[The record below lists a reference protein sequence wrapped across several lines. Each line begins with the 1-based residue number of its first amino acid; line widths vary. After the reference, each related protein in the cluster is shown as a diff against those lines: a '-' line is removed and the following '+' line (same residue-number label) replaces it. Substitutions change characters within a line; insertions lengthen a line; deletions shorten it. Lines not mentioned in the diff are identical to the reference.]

1 MATSTYLSGIT
12 TLTVNSVDMAD
23 QCTMLSVTQLRETL
37 DQSTLTN
44 SARRYRGGL
53 YNNEI
58 TMTLLQS
65 YIAAETFAT
74 IQPLV
79 GTTTTVVA
87 TVTDGAVTKTMTLS
101 NCYLESMPL
110 INANL
115 GELSTVDLTFVGG
128 ELVVS

>member
-12 TLTVNSVDMAD
+12 SLTVNAVDVAD
-23 QCTMLSVTQLRETL
+23 QCSMLSVTQLRETL
-37 DQSTLTN
+37 DQSTLTS

-65 YIAAETFAT
+65 YIAGETFAT

>member
-12 TLTVNSVDMAD
+12 SLTVNAVDVAD
-23 QCTMLSVTQLRETL
+23 QCTMLSVTELRETL
-37 DQSTLTN
+37 DQTTLTK
-44 SARRYRGGL
+44 SSRRFRGGL

-65 YIAAETFAT
+65 YIAGETFAT
-74 IQPLV
+74 ISPLV
-79 GTTTTVVA
+79 GVTTTVVA
-87 TVTDGAVTKTMTLS
+87 TVTDGAVTKTITLA

-128 ELVVS
+128 ELSIA

>member
-12 TLTVNSVDMAD
+12 TLTVNAVDVAD
-23 QCTMLSVTQLRETL
+23 NCTMLSVTELRETL
-37 DQSTLTN
+37 DQTTLTN
-44 SARRYRGGL
+44 SSRRFRGGL

-58 TMTLLQS
+58 TMTLFQS
-65 YIAAETFAT
+65 YVAGEVFAT
-74 IQPLV
+74 ISPLV

-87 TVTDGAVTKTMTLS
+87 TVTDGAVTKVITLA

-128 ELVVS
+128 ELSIA

>member
-12 TLTVNSVDMAD
+12 SLTVNAVDVAD
-23 QCTMLSVTQLRETL
+23 NCTMLSVTELRETL
-37 DQSTLTN
+37 DQTTLTN
-44 SARRYRGGL
+44 SSRRFRGGL

-58 TMTLLQS
+58 TMTLFQS
-65 YIAAETFAT
+65 YVAGEVFAT
-74 IQPLV
+74 ISPLV

-87 TVTDGAVTKTMTLS
+87 TVTDGAVTKVITLA

-128 ELVVS
+128 DLSIA

>member
-12 TLTVNSVDMAD
+12 TLTVNAVDVAD
-23 QCTMLSVTQLRETL
+23 QCTMLSVTELRETL
-37 DQSTLTN
+37 DQTTLTN
-44 SARRYRGGL
+44 SSRRFRGGL

-65 YIAAETFAT
+65 YVAGETFAT
-74 IQPLV
+74 ISPLV
-79 GTTTTVVA
+79 GETTTVVA
-87 TVTDGAVTKTMTLS
+87 TVTDGAVTKVITLA

-128 ELVVS
+128 DLSIA

>member
-1 MATSTYLSGIT
+1 
-12 TLTVNSVDMAD
+12 VAD
-23 QCTMLSVTQLRETL
+23 NCTMLSVTELRETL
-37 DQSTLTN
+37 DQTTLTN
-44 SARRYRGGL
+44 SSRRFRGGL

-58 TMTLLQS
+58 TMTLFQS
-65 YIAAETFAT
+65 YVAGEVFAT
-74 IQPLV
+74 ISPLV

-87 TVTDGAVTKTMTLS
+87 TVTDGAVTKVITLA

-128 ELVVS
+128 DLSIA

>member
-12 TLTVNSVDMAD
+12 TLTVNAVDVAD
-23 QCTMLSVTQLRETL
+23 QCTMLSVTNLRETL
-37 DQSTLTN
+37 DQTTLTN
-44 SARRYRGGL
+44 SSRRFRGGL

-58 TMTLLQS
+58 TMTLFQS
-65 YIAAETFAT
+65 YVAGETFAT
-74 IQPLV
+74 ISPLV
-79 GTTTTVVA
+79 GTTTTIVA
-87 TVTDGAVTKTMTLS
+87 TVTDGAVSKVITLA

-128 ELVVS
+128 ELSIA

>member
-1 MATSTYLSGIT
+1 MATSTYLSGISA
-12 TLTVNSVDMAD
+12 LTVNAVDVAD
-23 QCTMLSVTQLRETL
+23 QCTMLSVTELRETL
-37 DQSTLTN
+37 DQTTLTN
-44 SARRYRGGL
+44 SSRRFRGGL

-65 YIAAETFAT
+65 YVAGETFAT
-74 IQPLV
+74 ISPLV
-79 GTTTTVVA
+79 GVTTTVVA
-87 TVTDGAVTKTMTLS
+87 TVIDGAVTKVITLA

-128 ELVVS
+128 DLSIA

>member
-12 TLTVNSVDMAD
+12 TLTVNAVDVAD
-23 QCTMLSVTQLRETL
+23 QCTMLSVTNLRETL
-37 DQSTLTN
+37 DQTTLTN
-44 SARRYRGGL
+44 SSRRFRGGL

-58 TMTLLQS
+58 TMTLFQS
-65 YIAAETFAT
+65 YVAGETFAT
-74 IQPLV
+74 ISPLV
-79 GTTTTVVA
+79 GVTTTIVA
-87 TVTDGAVTKTMTLS
+87 TVTDGAVSKVITLA

-128 ELVVS
+128 ELSIA

>member
-12 TLTVNSVDMAD
+12 TLTVNAVDVAD
-23 QCTMLSVTQLRETL
+23 NCTMLSVTELRETL
-37 DQSTLTN
+37 DQTTLTN
-44 SARRYRGGL
+44 ASRRFRGGL

-58 TMTLLQS
+58 TMTLFQS
-65 YIAAETFAT
+65 YVAGEVFAT

-79 GTTTTVVA
+79 GLTTTVVA
-87 TVTDGAVTKTMTLS
+87 TVTDGAVTKTITLA

-128 ELVVS
+128 ELSIA

>member
-12 TLTVNSVDMAD
+12 SLTVNAVDVAD
-23 QCTMLSVTQLRETL
+23 NCTMLSVTELRETL
-37 DQSTLTN
+37 DQTTLTN
-44 SARRYRGGL
+44 SSRRFRGGL

-58 TMTLLQS
+58 TMTLFQS
-65 YIAAETFAT
+65 YVAGEVFAT
-74 IQPLV
+74 ISPLV
-79 GTTTTVVA
+79 GTTTTIVA
-87 TVTDGAVTKTMTLS
+87 TVTDGAVTKVITLA

-128 ELVVS
+128 ELSIA

>member
-12 TLTVNSVDMAD
+12 TLTVNAVDVAD
-23 QCTMLSVTQLRETL
+23 QCTMLSVTELRETL
-37 DQSTLTN
+37 DQTTLTN
-44 SARRYRGGL
+44 SSRRFRGGL

-65 YIAAETFAT
+65 YVAGETFAT
-74 IQPLV
+74 ISPLV
-79 GTTTTVVA
+79 GTTTTIVA
-87 TVTDGAVTKTMTLS
+87 TVTDGAVSKVITLA

-128 ELVVS
+128 DLSIA